1 MGTCQDNQVS
11 NIIGVT
17 AASAGGIGTYYAGK
31 KLVGIPINKMKN
43 NLIKYATE
51 SNSIFKE
58 PAINMLKTHNI
69 KFTEV
74 QSQFDLMFD
83 CDLRKYNI
91 KKSKEPI
98 TKLKNY
104 IKNFFPQ
111 KLQEFFDKK
120 FNRKLENF
128 TQGANAFALND
139 KVFCN
144 FDKISASAF
153 HEAGH
158 TKNYTS
164 KFGNFLQKC
173 RNPYLSKAL
182 IGLSILGAIS
192 STSQKNT
199 EEVTNKKDNKIL
211 HILKKSCI
219 GLAIAGTLPEVL
231 EEGLASYKGNKMAK
245 QVLSLENY
253 KNIKKLNAKALTT
266 YGASAGLIV
275 GSVLVASKIRDFL
288 GNKSTKLSE
297 T

>member
-58 PAINMLKTHNI
+58 PAINTLKTHNI
-69 KFTEV
+69 KFANI
-74 QSQFDLMFD
+74 QSPFDLIFD
-83 CDLRKYNI
+83 DDF
-91 KKSKEPI
+91 KKFDIEESKKPI
-98 TKLKNY
+98 SKLKKY
-104 IKNFFPQ
+104 IEKFFPQ
-111 KLQEFFDKK
+111 KLQEFFDKNFK
-120 FNRKLENF
+120 SELENY
-128 TQGANAFALND
+128 TQGANAGALND

-158 TKNYTS
+158 VKNYKS
-164 KFGNFLQKC
+164 KFGSFLQKC
-173 RNPYLSKAL
+173 RNPYFSKAL
-182 IGLSILGAIS
+182 IGLSVLCAIFS
-192 STSQKNT
+192 VSQKNT
-199 EEVTNKKDNKIL
+199 EEVTNEKNSKIHCML
-211 HILKKSCI
+211 RKSSI
-219 GLAIAGTLPEVL
+219 GLAIAGTLPTVL

-245 QVLSLENY
+245 QVLSPENY
-253 KNIKKLNAKALTT
+253 RNIKKFNAKALTT
-266 YGASAGLIV
+266 YGAKAGLVV
-275 GSVLVASKIRDFL
+275 GSIYVACKLGDFL
-288 GNKSTKLSE
+288 GNKFTKLTE